1 MPLMFH
7 ETNPMGCFIILI
19 ISWNFC
25 NSSNPQGP
33 LGTFAWRWRR
43 RSLIHPSFMVTVALA
58 QHKSSLV
65 LIRTIQCLLFSSF
78 SQAIFPGFPRFPLFF
93 PPRPRVLTNVSSTK
107 KPSLSGSTTWAEFN
121 LRAKSSR
128 YVAHSPDYV
137 ATHSK
142 GHDALT
148 ESIHW

>member
-1 MPLMFH
+1 MFH

-43 RSLIHPSFMVTVALA
+43 RSKRSWSEVPCLRLLYWDPLSTLSFIVTMTLA

-65 LIRTIQCLLFSSF
+65 LIRTIQCLFFSSF

-107 KPSLSGSTTWAEFN
+107 KPSLSGSTTWAEFS

-128 YVAHSPDYV
+128 YVRA
-137 ATHSK
+137 
-142 GHDALT
+142 
-148 ESIHW
+148 